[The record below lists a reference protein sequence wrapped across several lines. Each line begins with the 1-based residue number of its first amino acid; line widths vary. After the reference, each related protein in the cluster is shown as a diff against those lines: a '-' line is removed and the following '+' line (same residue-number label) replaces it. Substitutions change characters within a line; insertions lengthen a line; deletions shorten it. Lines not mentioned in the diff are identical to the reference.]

1 MNSNELLQ
9 NLKLADI
16 ASNRT
21 HEKSVY
27 TLMGDALNLP
37 SKTIMY
43 ILLSLLS
50 ILIEIGILFTSPHF
64 NIMDKEDEETEDRV
78 KKITIPTLPIGS
90 KESIIESMHS
100 PDSKSRMKVD
110 KVIKP
115 IETLPMEDDSHLV
128 LIPEDYDAMQEA
140 IINPPIPTEAL
151 KDLMQE
157 HVSQP
162 ELLPVVEVVDVPIK
176 HVDNAEVKVVN
187 LDVPLVRKT
196 VDKTKVID
204 AFIDNLFDENGRML
218 NKENVANKVGL
229 SLIHAIKIVE
239 FLTHSP
245 YVQFRPPVSYFRIGT
260 ITDIKKAIGK
270 LYSSGGT
277 NEKV

>member
-1 MNSNELLQ
+1 MYQ
-9 NLKLADI
+9 
-16 ASNRT
+16 
-21 HEKSVY
+21 
-27 TLMGDALNLP
+27 LMGESLGL
-37 SKTIMY
+37 SERTVMF
-43 ILLSLLS
+43 ILLYLLA
-50 ILIEIGILFTSPHF
+50 IMIEVGLFITSPHF

-78 KKITIPTLPIGS
+78 KGMMTPIEG
-90 KESIIESMHS
+90 KESIIKSMYN
-100 PDSKSRMKVD
+100 PDSKSRMNTVTPAPDSSKNAHILSPSYIEPVTPEQ
-110 KVIKP
+110 IK
-115 IETLPMEDDSHLV
+115 EYHSHTAKPEL
-128 LIPEDYDAMQEA
+128 LIVPAVDYDGLQEA

-157 HVSQP
+157 RVSQP
-162 ELLPVVEVVDVPIK
+162 EALPVVEMVDVPIK
-176 HVDNAEVKVVN
+176 HVDNAEIKVVN
-187 LDVPLVRKT
+187 LDVPIVRKT

-245 YVQFRPPVSYFRIGT
+245 YVQFRPPVSYSKIGT
-260 ITDIKKAIGK
+260 ITDIKKEIGK